1 MPSSGPSAVPLTW
14 LYVPADRPDRIGK
27 ALGGEADMV
36 IVDLEDAV
44 APENKGVARAGVVAL
59 LATPQ
64 PRVEVRVNDV
74 RTPYGQ
80 ADLHALG
87 TLLHGSGGVRVPKVE
102 SADEVRWIA
111 DAVPG
116 VPLRLIIESALGLER
131 AFEIAT
137 ASPAVAGI
145 GLGEADL
152 RADLGVT
159 DEAGLAWARSRIVV
173 AARAAGLPAP
183 AQSVYANVRALL
195 EAFPRLERLEV
206 RGGTGLE
213 LRPVRHES
221 LRVLRFE
228 TGGLPAEVVRAVGA
242 CDLLA
247 LERLDLWLGVQD
259 YGGNATVADLAP
271 ILSGERLPTLRHLGL
286 QDSEIQDEIVAAVA
300 SAPVVA
306 RLESLALS
314 MGVLT
319 DAGAEALLGGQPL
332 THLHT
337 LDLHH
342 HFLTDAM
349 AARVA
354 EALPGVEV
362 DLSRREKPVHDWR
375 YVAVSE

>member
-1 MPSSGPSAVPLTW
+1 MIPHDTRFDEEHQYEDTYAGLPVIEMVPHHD
-14 LYVPADRPDRIGK
+14 VEIPD
-27 ALGGEADMV
+27 
-36 IVDLEDAV
+36 
-44 APENKGVARAGVVAL
+44 AGAVAL
-59 LATPQ
+59 LISCGWG
-64 PRVEVRVNDV
+64 DW
-74 RTPYGQ
+74 
-80 ADLHALG
+80 DLDEAFDAL
-87 TLLHGSGGVRVPKVE
+87 LNGVDTAKVPALVIGDWE
-102 SADEVRWIA
+102 DCYETSSEHIVGRLA
-111 DAVPG
+111 DA
-116 VPLRLIIESALGLER
+116 
-131 AFEIAT
+131 
-137 ASPAVAGI
+137 
-145 GLGEADL
+145 
-152 RADLGVT
+152 
-159 DEAGLAWARSRIVV
+159 
-173 AARAAGLPAP
+173 AARFPGLRSLFLGAISSDQ
-183 AQSVYANVRALL
+183 AEISWIQQSDVTPLL

-242 CDLLA
+242 CDLLG

-271 ILSGERLPTLRHLGL
+271 ILSGERLPALRHLGL

-362 DLSRREKPVHDWR
+362 DLSRREKPVDDWR